1 MEIINVVTAIASI
14 SGLGVVFGGFLGYA
28 SKIFAVEEDPKV
40 GEIMGVLPG
49 ANCGGCG
56 FPGCSGC
63 ATAIAEGKAPVNACP
78 VGGAKVAAK
87 VAAIM
92 GVEAGSSEPQVA
104 FVKCNGTCSNAKSKY
119 KYEGISD
126 CVFAS
131 QLANSGSKGC
141 TYGCLGLGSCV
152 KVCDFGALSIV
163 DGVAVVDEEKCVAC
177 GKCTKIC
184 PKGLIGFKP
193 KSKKTAVRCSSKDMG
208 KEVIA
213 NCSTGCIGCK
223 ICEKNCKFDAI
234 HVENNVA
241 TIDYSKCKDCGLCA
255 MKCPKHAI
263 KNERAEAMAAKKA
276 AEAAAAKAAPAEAPK
291 VALEKEAPKTD
302 NNAE

>member
-14 SGLGVVFGGFLGYA
+14 SGLGVIFGAGLGYA

-40 GEIMGVLPG
+40 GEIMSVLPG

-56 FPGCSGC
+56 YPGCSGC

-87 VAAIM
+87 IGEIM
-92 GVEAGSSEPQVA
+92 GVEASATEPQVA

-119 KYEGISD
+119 DYEGISD

-131 QLANSGSKGC
+131 QLAGGGSKGC
-141 TYGCLGLGSCV
+141 AYGCLGLGTCV
-152 KVCDFGALSIV
+152 NVCAFGALSIV
-163 DGVAVVDEEKCVAC
+163 DGVAVVDGEKCVNC
-177 GKCTKIC
+177 GKCAKAC

-193 KSKKTAVRCSSKDMG
+193 KSKKTAVRCNSKDAG

-241 TIDYSKCKDCGLCA
+241 VIDYSKCKDCGLCA

-263 KNERAEAMAAKKA
+263 KNERIEAMAAKKA
-276 AEAAAAKAAPAEAPK
+276 AEEAAAKAAAPSDENK
-291 VALEKEAPKTD
+291 A
-302 NNAE
+302 

>member
-1 MEIINVVTAIASI
+1 MDTQAIIFAICSI
-14 SGLGVVFGGFLGYA
+14 GGLGIVFGAILGYA
-28 SKIFAVEEDPKV
+28 SKIFAVDEDPRV
-40 GEIMGVLPG
+40 GQVLECLPG

-56 FPGCSGC
+56 YPGCGGL
-63 ATAIAEGKAPVNACP
+63 ATAIVEGKAPVNACA
-78 VGGAKVAAK
+78 VGGPSAANAI
-87 VAAIM
+87 AAVM
-92 GVEAGSSEPQVA
+92 GVVAEEKEPTVA
-104 FVKCNGTCSNAKSKY
+104 FVRCGGTCDKAKNN
-119 KYEGISD
+119 YEYDGIDD
-126 CVFAS
+126 CVMAS
-131 QLANSGSKGC
+131 QLVGSTSKSC
-141 TYGCLGLGSCV
+141 AYGCMGLGSCV
-152 KVCDFGALSIV
+152 KACAFGALSIV
-163 DGVAVVDEEKCVAC
+163 DGIAVVDEEKCVAC

-291 VALEKEAPKTD
+291 VALEKEAPKTED
-302 NNAE
+302 KAE

>member
-163 DGVAVVDEEKCVAC
+163 DGVAVVDEEKCVA
-177 GKCTKIC
+177 
-184 PKGLIGFKP
+184 
-193 KSKKTAVRCSSKDMG
+193 
-208 KEVIA
+208 
-213 NCSTGCIGCK
+213 
-223 ICEKNCKFDAI
+223 
-234 HVENNVA
+234 
-241 TIDYSKCKDCGLCA
+241 
-255 MKCPKHAI
+255 
-263 KNERAEAMAAKKA
+263 
-276 AEAAAAKAAPAEAPK
+276 
-291 VALEKEAPKTD
+291 
-302 NNAE
+302 

>member
-1 MEIINVVTAIASI
+1 MEIGYIIAAVASI
-14 SGLGVVFGGFLGYA
+14 SGLGVIFGGFLGYA

-40 GEIMGVLPG
+40 GEIQAVLPG

-56 FPGCSGC
+56 YPGCSGC

-78 VGGAKVAAK
+78 VGGAKTAAK
-87 VAAIM
+87 IAAIM
-92 GVEAGSSEPQVA
+92 GVEAGNSEPQVA
-104 FVKCNGTCSNAKSKY
+104 FIKCNGTCNNAKSKY
-119 KYEGISD
+119 AYEGISD

-131 QLANSGSKGC
+131 QLANGGAKSC
-141 TYGCLGLGSCV
+141 AYGCLGLGTCV
-152 KVCDFGALSIV
+152 SVCDFGALSIV
-163 DGVAVVDEEKCVAC
+163 DGIAVVDEEKCVAC
-177 GKCTKIC
+177 GKCTKAC
-184 PKGLIGFKP
+184 PKSLIEFKP
-193 KSKKTAVRCSSKDMG
+193 KSKKTAVRCNSKDMG

-241 TIDYSKCKDCGLCA
+241 VIDYSKCKDCGLCA

-263 KNERAEAMAAKKA
+263 HNERVEANMAKKA
-276 AEAAAAKAAPAEAPK
+276 AEEAAKKSEEQTEKAE
-291 VALEKEAPKTD
+291 EKETVKT
-302 NNAE
+302 E